1 MTIAPVTPDL
11 RRIGGRLGAEIVG
24 VDLATDLDP
33 ALAADLDA
41 ALVEHKVLV
50 FRGQHLDDDAHVRFA
65 SAFGPLTTAHP
76 TVPSVDGHANVL
88 PVQGGEGNRANSWH
102 TDVTFVVA
110 PPKATTLRSL
120 VVPPYGG
127 DTLFANTAAA
137 YADLPEHL
145 RTLADRLWAVHSNDH
160 DYAPHPQFSSAERE
174 EYHRVF
180 VSRRYRTAHP
190 VVRVHPDSGVRSL
203 FIGGFTGDV
212 IGLSHTE
219 SRDVLRLLQAYVTR
233 PENTLRWRWAVGDV
247 VVFDNRA
254 TQHYA
259 ADDYGDQHRELHR
272 VTVAGDVPV
281 GADGGTSYVIEGDE
295 AAHYTP
301 REDS

>member
-1 MTIAPVTPDL
+1 VTLAPTTPDL
-11 RRIGGRLGAEIVG
+11 RRIGGRLGAEVVG
-24 VDLATDLDP
+24 ADLSGEIDA

-50 FRGQHLDDDAHVRFA
+50 FRGQQLDDDAHVRFA
-65 SAFGPLTTAHP
+65 SAFGALTTAHP
-76 TVPSVDGHANVL
+76 TVPSIEGQANVL
-88 PVQGGEGNRANSWH
+88 PVQGAEGNRANAWH

-127 DTLFANTAAA
+127 DTLFADTAAA

-145 RTLADRLWAVHSNDH
+145 RLLADRLWAVHSNDH
-160 DYAPHPQFSSAERE
+160 DYAPHPQFANPERE
-174 EYHRVF
+174 EYHKVF

-190 VVRVHPDSGVRSL
+190 VVRVHPDSGVPSL

-219 SRDVLRLLQAYVTR
+219 SRDILRLLQAYVTR
-233 PENTLRWRWAVGDV
+233 PENTLRWRWSLGDV

-259 ADDYGDQHRELHR
+259 ADDYGDLPRKLHR

-281 GADGGTSYVIEGDE
+281 ALDGRRSYIVSGDD
-295 AAHYTP
+295 ASHYTP
-301 REDS
+301 APA